1 MGHSSVRGEGT
12 RESVPHARGARDGG
26 RGDATGTDGGTP
38 AGTEDGTDGGTAAG
52 PDGGAPAG
60 TDGGTA
66 AGTGSGAGT
75 GRGPGAR
82 GRGSRGPGA
91 QGPGAQG
98 GAKNGRRGPGRQ
110 PAGPAG
116 RRAQRRAKGK
126 GGRRVFRWVASVLSL
141 LILATAGAGYLYIE
155 HLNGNIRSGG
165 RSGGESG
172 VQKAAPDA
180 SGNTP
185 LNILLI
191 GADGRNSKE
200 NLALGGAKDT
210 VGDKPRADVQML
222 LHVSADRRSA
232 AVVSIPRDTRV
243 DIPACKDP
251 ETGEKF
257 AATNRIITESLQR
270 GGPGCTLTTWE
281 KLSGVYIDHWMMV
294 DFAGV
299 VRMADAVGGVP
310 VCVKQNVWD
319 RPTAQVKGG
328 SGLKLPA
335 GETYVKGEQALQW
348 LRTRHA
354 FFNDQGRAKAQ
365 HMYMNAM
372 LRQLKEQNA
381 FTDTGRIMDLAE
393 AGTKALQVSEEL
405 GTVKA
410 LFDLAMELKD
420 VPTNRI
426 TMTTLPTVED
436 HRNRAH
442 LLPADKPARQIWKML
457 REDIPFDGNGGP
469 AAASEPTAAPKP
481 SGPAAAA
488 PATLSVTVVNGT
500 GGDGRYAVRGRAG
513 GVAEALRGKGFTLAT
528 ASQTAAP
535 AEETVLA
542 YPKSAGEQ
550 GRADAL
556 SVAKALG
563 VPAGAVRATG
573 DAQGMT
579 LTVGADWREGDTY
592 PVQDSP
598 KAGDLPT
605 EAENSNGA
613 DEGACMEVYK
623 PYQW

>member
-12 RESVPHARGARDGG
+12 RDGVPHARDARDPGRDDGPDGAGPSYDRTGG
-26 RGDATGTDGGTP
+26 DGAVATDGGTG
-38 AGTEDGTDGGTAAG
+38 AGTT
-52 PDGGAPAG
+52 
-60 TDGGTA
+60 
-66 AGTGSGAGT
+66 AGT
-75 GRGPGAR
+75 GRGGAR
-82 GRGSRGPGA
+82 RAGGGAPDGGKDGGPGGGAGRGARSA
-91 QGPGAQG
+91 G
-98 GAKNGRRGPGRQ
+98 GGRRR
-110 PAGPAG
+110 AG
-116 RRAQRRAKGK
+116 RPPQRRARS
-126 GGRRVFRWVASVLSL
+126 GRRRVLRWAASLLSL
-141 LILATAGAGYLYIE
+141 LILGTAGAGYLYIE

-165 RSGGESG
+165 RSGGDSG

-210 VGDKPRADVQML
+210 VGDKPRGDVQML

-243 DIPACKDP
+243 DIPACKDT
-251 ETGEKF
+251 ETGEEYPP
-257 AATNRIITESLQR
+257 TNRIITESLQR

-281 KLSGVYIDHWMMV
+281 KLTGVYIDHWMMV

-310 VCVKQNVWD
+310 VCVKANVWD
-319 RPTAQVKGG
+319 RPTAQVPGG
-328 SGLKLPA
+328 SGLKLRK

-405 GTVKA
+405 GTVDE
-410 LFDLAMELKD
+410 LFALAMELKD

-436 HRNRAH
+436 HQNRAH
-442 LLPADKPARQIWKML
+442 LLPVEKSAQRIWRML
-457 REDIPFDGNGGP
+457 REDIPFDSNGGP
-469 AAASEPTAAPKP
+469 STAAAKPSTAPKET
-481 SGPAAAA
+481 GPAAAA
-488 PATLSVTVVNGT
+488 PSSLAVTVVNGT
-500 GGDGRYAVRGRAG
+500 GTDGQYAVKGRAS
-513 GVAEALRGKGFTLAT
+513 GVAEALRGKGFTRAAASRDAT
-528 ASQTAAP
+528 PAA
-535 AEETVLA
+535 ETVLA
-542 YPKSAGEQ
+542 YPKSSGAQ
-550 GRADAL
+550 GKADAL
-556 SVAKALG
+556 SVAAAVGL
-563 VPAGAVRATG
+563 PAGAVRAADDVDG
-573 DAQGMT
+573 LR
-579 LTVGADWREGDTY
+579 LTVGGDWREGDAF
-592 PVQDSP
+592 PKQEEP
-598 KAGDLPT
+598 KAGDLPSD
-605 EAENSNGA
+605 AENSNGA
-613 DEGACMEVYK
+613 KADCMDVYK